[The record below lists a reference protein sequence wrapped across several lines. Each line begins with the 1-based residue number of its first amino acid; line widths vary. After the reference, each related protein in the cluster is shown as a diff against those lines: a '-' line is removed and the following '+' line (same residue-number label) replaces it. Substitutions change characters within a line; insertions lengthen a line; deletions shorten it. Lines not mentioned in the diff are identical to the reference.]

1 MYIFVRSPTGRT
13 IRLWVRPSD
22 TLCTVKAKI
31 MEQHCLV
38 LDGEPLDDNLTLDD
52 YDIQHE
58 STLDLQ
64 EKMQIYVKE
73 TLQGMSISLKVD
85 SLDTIDNVKGKIE
98 DMMGF
103 PKSQQCLIFSNKQLK
118 NNSTLADNNI
128 LQESTVLLV
137 LHPFPRGTMRI
148 FVKDLTGKTTPLLV
162 DSSDTTK
169 TVNLKLYMEEGIPP
183 DQQRLIFASKQLEN
197 RRTLA
202 YYNIQNET
210 IIHLVLRLIGS

>member
-1 MYIFVRSPTGRT
+1 
-13 IRLWVRPSD
+13 
-22 TLCTVKAKI
+22 
-31 MEQHCLV
+31 
-38 LDGEPLDDNLTLDD
+38 
-52 YDIQHE
+52 
-58 STLDLQ
+58 
-64 EKMQIYVKE
+64 
-73 TLQGMSISLKVD
+73 
-85 SLDTIDNVKGKIE
+85 
-98 DMMGF
+98 
-103 PKSQQCLIFSNKQLK
+103 
-118 NNSTLADNNI
+118 
-128 LQESTVLLV
+128 
-137 LHPFPRGTMRI
+137 MRI

>member
-1 MYIFVRSPTGRT
+1 
-13 IRLWVRPSD
+13 
-22 TLCTVKAKI
+22 

-73 TLQGMSISLKVD
+73 TLQGMSITLEVD

-148 FVKDLTGKTTPLLV
+148 FVKDLTEKTTPLLV

-169 TVNLKLYMEEGIPP
+169 TVKLKLYMEKGIHP